1 MCPIY
6 ILKGKHTWV
15 PDTYSLKCY
24 YT

>member
-1 MCPIY
+1 
-6 ILKGKHTWV
+6 LKGKHTWV